1 MMKTG
6 EINTVSRDYR
16 KRLMVHMEYCFFAG
30 LGEGK
35 LEENVFYYSFLPLLL
50 GNDYGPLIF

>member
-1 MMKTG
+1 
-6 EINTVSRDYR
+6 
-16 KRLMVHMEYCFFAG
+16 MVHMEYCFFAG

-35 LEENVFYYSFLPLLL
+35 LEENIFYYSFLPLLL